1 MRFFSFIQKEYRVY
15 RTLLALFFLIAVP
28 SAALAAASGDEL
40 TTTVQW
46 KMSLDAGGHVTSLE
60 PKSKTIDA
68 VREKLEP
75 VVRGWEFEPGTVN
88 GQPSATDTLLSVQ
101 IALLPSA
108 DGKSYGVR
116 LDDVRTGGYVS
127 GTATPPAFPASEA
140 RKLMDNG
147 KFARLILE
155 VSYDASGKATSV
167 DLATGSTVSKGRLV
181 ELAKEAVSS
190 WSYQPEL
197 VAGIGVAGSVMVPI
211 CYTVSSSRQQAEHD
225 AQKCQWTQPGSKAT
239 VAEGESLALE
249 SSVHLKSDVIGST
262 L

>member
-1 MRFFSFIQKEYRVY
+1 MSRN
-15 RTLLALFFLIAVP
+15 LIAVFSFLVFP
-28 SAALAAASGDEL
+28 AVALAGGSGDEL
-40 TTTVQW
+40 KTTVQW

-75 VVRGWEFEPGTVN
+75 VVRSWEFEPGTVN

-127 GTATPPAFPASEA
+127 GKGQPPRFPASEA

-197 VAGIGVAGSVMVPI
+197 VAGTGVAGTVIVPI
-211 CYTVSSSRQQAEHD
+211 CYSVGVSRQQAARD
-225 AQKCQWTQPGSKAT
+225 AQKCLWTQPGSKAT
-239 VAEGESLALE
+239 VAEGESLALD